1 MIKLYSSHCTKCK
14 VLAMLMDKKG
24 IEYTTIDNEN
34 VYLPLA
40 ELNGI
45 MSMPFAE
52 LDGKIMNA
60 TDLQA
65 WINKQ

>member
-1 MIKLYSSHCTKCK
+1 
-14 VLAMLMDKKG
+14 MLMDKKG